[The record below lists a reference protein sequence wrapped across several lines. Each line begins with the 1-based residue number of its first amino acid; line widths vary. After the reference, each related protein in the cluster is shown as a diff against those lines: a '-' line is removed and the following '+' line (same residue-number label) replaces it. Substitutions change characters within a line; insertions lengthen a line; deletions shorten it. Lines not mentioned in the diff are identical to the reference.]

1 LSVRFQVDTTVAA
14 PGAVFRLC
22 FFFVVTITG
31 RVFAG
36 AAPCAPALLLFLF
49 VLFSRCAS
57 AYRVVRRERERERE
71 RGIENERQ
79 EER

>member
-1 LSVRFQVDTTVAA
+1 V
-14 PGAVFRLC
+14 

-71 RGIENERQ
+71 REGSKTSVKKKDKR
-79 EER
+79 